1 MAFSLYVSYTPSSP
15 EADESIVSA
24 LKVFASLQGP
34 HPGVQTYI
42 FYRPELGGPL
52 EWFEVY
58 LSTEVFW
65 AHSAYDAFGAAYV
78 KAFTSGNKAS
88 ATTFGYGVTD
98 ATVKQV
104 CDYIATTH
112 PEPLPGSFWG
122 RTTTESHGHDVL
134 LRVVVPVAA
143 VGVLTALLRAA
154 AANPG
159 VLTAIGTPSA
169 HVSEHLTLLMHAVD
183 SEALKSVLESSGQ
196 AALLKAPEISVKL
209 VGGESA
215 TSEGV
220 AGLASLGI
228 VATVA
233 EYVTGYVRH
242 E

>member
-1 MAFSLYVSYTPSSP
+1 
-15 EADESIVSA
+15 
-24 LKVFASLQGP
+24 
-34 HPGVQTYI
+34 
-42 FYRPELGGPL
+42 
-52 EWFEVY
+52 
-58 LSTEVFW
+58 
-65 AHSAYDAFGAAYV
+65 
-78 KAFTSGNKAS
+78 
-88 ATTFGYGVTD
+88 
-98 ATVKQV
+98 
-104 CDYIATTH
+104 
-112 PEPLPGSFWG
+112 LPGSFWG

-134 LRVVVPVAA
+134 LRVVVPVSA